1 MAEKVKKTGL
11 KVKKTASK
19 KTAKKVSKKKPVKT
33 AKKSP
38 AKKTAKKESIAI
50 WRKAKPKKAI
60 EEPADKL
67 LVDEAAIKSAEFQK
81 QMVPEVVC
89 PDCSGKSMVT
99 DYKHGEIVCKNCGTV
114 IEDGMF
120 DFGPEWRAFDEEQ
133 KSKRARTGGPVKFAK
148 LNKGLT
154 TEIDR
159 YDRDIRGGAI
169 QPERKAQLYRLRKW
183 QRRSRMSDSVQ
194 RNLSIA
200 LPELDRMCAYLN
212 IPNNIKEECAM
223 WYRKAVSKGLVRG
236 RSIES
241 VVAAIIYLISRKHQL
256 PKTLEELADASGVK
270 KKDIGR
276 SYRFACR
283 RLELKMPVAT
293 PMDYVPRFASEL
305 GLSGETEAKAIE
317 ILELAREKGVTSGR
331 GPTGVAAAAI
341 YLAGKLTNDK
351 QTQKGMA
358 GRLAGVTEVTIRNRY
373 EEIARELKLDI

>member
-1 MAEKVKKTGL
+1 LKNKEEKMSG
-11 KVKKTASK
+11 SK
-19 KTAKKVSKKKPVKT
+19 
-33 AKKSP
+33 P
-38 AKKTAKKESIAI
+38 AAN
-50 WRKAKPKKAI
+50 
-60 EEPADKL
+60 PAVTSEQD
-67 LVDEAAIKSAEFQK
+67 A
-81 QMVPEVVC
+81 QMRVC
-89 PDCSGKSMVT
+89 PDCKSTNIVT
-99 DYKHGEIVCKNCGTV
+99 DYKHGELVCKKCGFV
-114 IEDGMF
+114 LEQGMF

-223 WYRKAVSKGLVRG
+223 WYRKAVNKGLVRG

-256 PKTLEELADASGVK
+256 PKTLEELEEASGVK

-283 RLELKMPVAT
+283 RLGLRMPVAT

-317 ILELAREKGVTSGR
+317 ILEKAREKGVTSGR

-341 YLAGKLTNDK
+341 YLAGKITNDK
-351 QTQKGMA
+351 QTQKGIA

-373 EEIARELKLDI
+373 EEIARELGIEI

>member
-1 MAEKVKKTGL
+1 MLKKKSSKEKSKRKTKTSRKKQAAEAETEVPVKKGIG
-11 KVKKTASK
+11 VNA
-19 KTAKKVSKKKPVKT
+19 VEY
-33 AKKSP
+33 
-38 AKKTAKKESIAI
+38 KEPGDSIEHT
-50 WRKAKPKKAI
+50 I
-60 EEPADKL
+60 ERELPDQPTL
-67 LVDEAAIKSAEFQK
+67 N
-81 QMVPEVVC
+81 C
-89 PDCSGKSMVT
+89 PDCGSTSLIT
-99 DYKHGEIVCKNCGTV
+99 DYKHGELVCPNCGLV
-114 IEDGMF
+114 LEDGLF

-223 WYRKAVSKGLVRG
+223 WYRKAVNKGLVRG

-256 PKTLEELADASGVK
+256 PKTLEELEEASGVK

-276 SYRFACR
+276 SYRFSCR
-283 RLELKMPVAT
+283 KLGLRMPVAT

-317 ILELAREKGVTSGR
+317 ILQKAREKGVTSGR

-341 YLAGKLTNDK
+341 YLAGKITNDK
-351 QTQKGMA
+351 QTQKGIA

-373 EEIARELKLDI
+373 EEIARELGIEI

>member
-1 MAEKVKKTGL
+1 MSEAPTPKPANKTPGQGQPP
-11 KVKKTASK
+11 T
-19 KTAKKVSKKKPVKT
+19 
-33 AKKSP
+33 
-38 AKKTAKKESIAI
+38 
-50 WRKAKPKKAI
+50 
-60 EEPADKL
+60 
-67 LVDEAAIKSAEFQK
+67 
-81 QMVPEVVC
+81 C
-89 PDCSGKSMVT
+89 PDCKGTNLIT
-99 DYKHGEIVCKNCGTV
+99 DYKHGEVVCKDCGLV
-114 IEDGMF
+114 LEQGMF

-223 WYRKAVSKGLVRG
+223 WYRKAVNKGLVRG

-256 PKTLEELADASGVK
+256 PKTLEELEEASGVK

-283 RLELKMPVAT
+283 RLGVRMPVAT

-317 ILELAREKGVTSGR
+317 ILEKARAKGVTSGR

-351 QTQKGMA
+351 QTQKGIA

-373 EEIARELKLDI
+373 EEIARELGIEI

>member
-1 MAEKVKKTGL
+1 MPSSRMSAVRGVSEDFGGEVRAE
-11 KVKKTASK
+11 A
-19 KTAKKVSKKKPVKT
+19 KPV
-33 AKKSP
+33 ARP
-38 AKKTAKKESIAI
+38 ASSMPN
-50 WRKAKPKKAI
+50 KPTK
-60 EEPADKL
+60 
-67 LVDEAAIKSAEFQK
+67 
-81 QMVPEVVC
+81 C
-89 PDCSGKSMVT
+89 PDCGGTNLIT
-99 DYKHGEIVCKNCGTV
+99 DYKHGELICRSCGAV
-114 IEDGMF
+114 LEDSLF

-223 WYRKAVSKGLVRG
+223 WYRKAVNKGLVRG

-256 PKTLEELADASGVK
+256 PKTLEELEEASGVK

-283 RLELKMPVAT
+283 RLGLRMPVAT
-293 PMDYVPRFASEL
+293 PMDYVPRFSSEL

-317 ILELAREKGVTSGR
+317 ILLKAREKGVTSGR

-351 QTQKGMA
+351 QTQKGIA

-373 EEIARELKLDI
+373 EEIARELGIEI